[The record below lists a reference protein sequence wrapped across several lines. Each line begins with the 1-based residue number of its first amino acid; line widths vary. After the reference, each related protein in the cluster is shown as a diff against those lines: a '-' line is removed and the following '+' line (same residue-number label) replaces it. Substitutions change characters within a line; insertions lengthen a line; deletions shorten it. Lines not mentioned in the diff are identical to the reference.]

1 MERLEYEDEE
11 TGCLAD
17 CWRKMCPCIA
27 KVMSLPKCLSIIPLW
42 PLIALAGVTVAGGFF
57 LLGVEKF
64 YKSLNV
70 EVNSMVITL
79 TQVGFIVV
87 LVMDLA
93 FSYSV
98 CSNKLRIHNVH
109 CNPEGCRG
117 YRIKDAESCGGCC
130 LRTTCKFYNM
140 IMVLLN
146 WLAFLIAT
154 VVSTIMSFSS
164 CVALSFVALCEISKP
179 AVDVLIDQLFVLQGE
194 LDSSPVSGW
203 VSVNNN
209 TNSSMIC
216 SETTELQW
224 GAGFMVGG
232 GVVFLVCQVI
242 MLVSYFVASEV
253 SWRHLK
259 DTRKEGERI
268 EMLDPSEA
276 ARMRMGQSQRAKVGP
291 GGGAG
296 PKSPAFGYGENSS
309 GYGQSGQFNDPEAP
323 PQKSGLPSFSGSGGS
338 AYPPA
343 PGQSNDGP
351 QAFQHQSSFGY
362 NAQTSQAI

>member
-1 MERLEYEDEE
+1 MERLEYEDES
-11 TGCLAD
+11 TGCMAN

-27 KVMSLPKCLSIIPLW
+27 KVMSFTKCLSIIPLW
-42 PLIALAGVTVAGGFF
+42 PLIALVGVTIAGGFF

-70 EVNSMVITL
+70 EVNSMVITV

-109 CNPEGCRG
+109 CNAEGCRG

-130 LRTTCKFYNM
+130 LRTTCKFYNL

-164 CVALSFVALCEISKP
+164 CVALSFVALCEISRP
-179 AVDVLIDQLFVLQGE
+179 AVDELVDQLFILQDE
-194 LDSSPVSGW
+194 LNSSPVSGW
-203 VSVNNN
+203 VSVSNN
-209 TNSSMIC
+209 TNSSYIC
-216 SETTELQW
+216 AETPELQT

-242 MLVSYFVASEV
+242 MLVSYFVVSEV

-259 DTRKEGERI
+259 DTRKEGERM
-268 EMLDPSEA
+268 EMIDPAEA
-276 ARMRMGQSQRAKVGP
+276 SRMRMGASQRVKVGP
-291 GGGAG
+291 GSS
-296 PKSPAFGYGENSS
+296 PKSCAYGYGENSS
-309 GYGQSGQFNDPEAP
+309 SFGQSGQYNDTEAP
-323 PQKSGLPSFSGSGGS
+323 PQKVGLPSFSGAGGS
-338 AYPPA
+338 AYPPP
-343 PGQSNDGP
+343 PGQCDGP